1 MVCDLRGRMVE
12 NQKQPLTLHSA
23 CNSRHRFL
31 SQNTGTSRAMSV
43 LEHSACGHLQDEESG
58 VSWEVA
64 QRVTAL
70 VTQTRELTFKF
81 PAWHKSWA
89 WLHDVP
95 VTPVLEARERQAD
108 LGSLLVRPM
117 SQDSKPQIH

>member
-1 MVCDLRGRMVE
+1 MLVTPDIDFY
-12 NQKQPLTLHSA
+12 
-23 CNSRHRFL
+23 HRT
-31 SQNTGTSRAMSV
+31 QEQAGQCQW
-43 LEHSACGHLQDEESG
+43 LEHSACGHLQDEELG

-70 VTQTRELTFKF
+70 VTQTRELKFKF

-95 VTPVLEARERQAD
+95 VT
-108 LGSLLVRPM
+108 LV
-117 SQDSKPQIH
+117 SVGG